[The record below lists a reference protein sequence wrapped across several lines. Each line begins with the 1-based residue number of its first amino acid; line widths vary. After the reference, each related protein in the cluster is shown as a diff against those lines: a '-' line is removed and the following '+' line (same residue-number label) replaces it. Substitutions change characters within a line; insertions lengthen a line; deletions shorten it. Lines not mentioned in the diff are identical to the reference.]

1 VKKSHRDWT
10 PPMSVWYIYTGQH
23 GQVNIINKRS
33 IQLHLGGLC
42 RISQLFPSD
51 ESSSFFIPAIN
62 VKCPSISRVV
72 AKIKKSI
79 IPDDP
84 VMFFCAGTRKKMAIF
99 ILKCERKNFQTFSP
113 VEVDRTWSS
122 PPPQTCARLRSS
134 VPSKSF
140 HSHTHTRQH
149 TLGKGRRKK
158 TGGLFWDNLDD
169 FQSRP
174 MG

>member
-1 VKKSHRDWT
+1 V
-10 PPMSVWYIYTGQH
+10 VYAG
-23 GQVNIINKRS
+23 
-33 IQLHLGGLC
+33 
-42 RISQLFPSD
+42 SQLFPSD
-51 ESSSFFIPAIN
+51 EKQLIFYSGDQWKMSIN
-62 VKCPSISRVV
+62 FQSCCEN
-72 AKIKKSI
+72 KKSI

-140 HSHTHTRQH
+140 HSHTHTQH
-149 TLGKGRRKK
+149 NTHSGRGEERKRADYFE
-158 TGGLFWDNLDD
+158 TTSTISNRDQWDNNHQANLLGSCVLVCELCAV
-169 FQSRP
+169 FVR
-174 MG
+174 